1 MKFLESSWGYSF
13 EDQNILVGFCNSS
26 MTWDDLKKKWP
37 DLSFHRLQQTHSQIL
52 LKTSR
57 NLPELGPQGDA
68 LWTDEPDLALAVQTA
83 DCLPLLVHSKS
94 EGRVAAI
101 HAGWRGV
108 ANQIAVHTV
117 QQVFSG
123 SSVDIYLGPYI
134 HFSSFEVQKDVRDL
148 ILGPLIHSAEIYSR
162 PSNENRF
169 LLDLKTVLLEHLKA
183 ATKNQFKVH
192 DLNIDTRSSAVFAS
206 HRREPQNL
214 ARNFNFIAMKSP

>member
-1 MKFLESSWGYSF
+1 
-13 EDQNILVGFCNSS
+13 

-37 DLSFHRLQQTHSQIL
+37 DLSFRRLQQTHSQIL

-108 ANQIAVHTV
+108 ANQIAVHTI

-134 HFSSFEVQKDVRDL
+134 HFSAFEVQKDVRDL

-169 LLDLKTVLLEHLKA
+169 LVDLKTVLLEHLKA

-214 ARNFNFIAMKSP
+214 ARNFSFIAMKSP